1 MSGLLINLALAD
13 DHILFTNLLRDYL
26 TQQKDLQVTVQ
37 ASNLLELFTKL
48 KRSPVDILLID
59 LIMPDLNGEDALRMI
74 RQEYAHIKVIVL
86 SMCTD
91 ILLINR
97 LMDIGIYGFISK
109 ADDPGNLLEAIYAV
123 SQGKIYRNKLLT
135 EALYSSIQNNVKSG
149 AGHIV
154 FDDREKKILQLLWEE
169 KSNKEIAHE
178 IFLSDRSV
186 EKIRQ
191 HMKEK
196 LGVKS
201 TIGLLKYALAH
212 KIIRDNII
220 ANSFRSE

>member
-1 MSGLLINLALAD
+1 MSGLLINLALVD
-13 DHILFTNLLRDYL
+13 DHILFTNLLRDFL
-26 TQQKDLQVTVQ
+26 TQQKDLEVTVQ
-37 ASNLLELFTKL
+37 ASSPLELFARLKL
-48 KRSPVDILLID
+48 APVDVLLID
-59 LIMPDLNGEDALRMI
+59 LIIPDLNGEETLRMI
-74 RQEYAHIKVIVL
+74 RQVYPHIKVIVL

-135 EALYSSIQNNVKSG
+135 EALYSSIQNNIKNG
-149 AGHIV
+149 ANNIV
-154 FDDREKKILQLLWEE
+154 FDEREKKILQLLWEE
-169 KSNKEIAHE
+169 KSNKEIANE

-191 HMKEK
+191 QMKEK

-212 KIIRDNII
+212 KIIRDNNII
-220 ANSFRSE
+220 VNSFRN